1 MELCLDHGAVVGLV
15 KKGLLLL
22 RLVRSLSIIS
32 KVSICSFPTT
42 FGVEIMVG
50 FWWLKPQLLAHML
63 TSLLAM
69 EEVGLD
75 SICDQEYH
83 LKNLPDTIF
92 HFTPKKYRKA
102 MKQCYIKWVKILFVG
117 QLDQHYEYCLHWLF
131 HLSLVTIKKYCV
143 RRQDNIELYIIP
155 ISTKESSL
163 VE

>member
-102 MKQCYIKWVKILFVG
+102 MKQCYIK
-117 QLDQHYEYCLHWLF
+117 
-131 HLSLVTIKKYCV
+131 
-143 RRQDNIELYIIP
+143 
-155 ISTKESSL
+155 
-163 VE
+163 